1 MRKQIVA
8 LLFALFLAAPFASAS
23 KADTSRY
30 IPVNDPIYLN
40 FDNNLDSLLN
50 MWHVSNG
57 PLNKYTPDLNNLAD
71 NDLLN
76 IPDSV
81 FINRIAKI
89 PTTVK
94 LSFNNIVRNNINYYL
109 TRRKDKL
116 EEMLGLANFY
126 FPVFDD
132 IFDYYKVPNEMKYMS
147 VIESALNPKAYS
159 RTKAVGLWQF
169 MYGTGKLYGL
179 EVNSWVDER
188 RDLMKST
195 HAACRFVNDLY
206 KIYGDWILVIAAYNC
221 GPGNVNKA
229 IRRAGGRRNYWDI
242 YYYLPKETRGHVPAF
257 IAATYL
263 MNYYKKHNLVPRKGT
278 LPIAVDTIMIN
289 KDLHLMQVSEVLNI
303 PIEELRNLN
312 LQYIK
317 DIIPGS
323 IKTYPLYLPQEYT
336 AQFIKQQNTIFNYK
350 DSIFFDKRYLTHS
363 PGNGP
368 GYESKTNK
376 LSKIEGATHFTH
388 KVRSGETLA
397 SIARKYDVS
406 ITDLKSWN
414 KIRRK
419 KLVSGQRL
427 TIYTMVRDEDPH
439 NKKSKKIKSKKDSE
453 EQQEEVTT
461 HNKSKETITRKGRK
475 IKTEDNEQ
483 DSVVKNV
490 VSNSKKSKLNKKQK
504 EAEESENKEETN
516 TKKGKQ
522 STKETVA
529 KDKKT
534 KKSSKLKNME
544 DEASV
549 SPETKEKNGKIAKAT
564 EKAKSKKVKQGE
576 YTVKQGET
584 LWKISQKLGVK
595 PADLIQQN
603 GIEDNKIKPGQKL
616 KYTISEE

>member
-1 MRKQIVA
+1 MKKQFVA
-8 LLFALFLAAPFASAS
+8 ALFALFMAAPFASAS
-23 KADTSRY
+23 KADTARF

-50 MWHVSNG
+50 MWHVNNG
-57 PLNKYTPDLNNLAD
+57 PLNKYAPDLNNLAD

-188 RDLMKST
+188 RDLIKST

-242 YYYLPKETRGHVPAF
+242 YYFLPKETRGHVPAF

-278 LPIAVDTIMIN
+278 LPVAVDTIMIN

-303 PIEELRNLN
+303 PIEELRSLN

-336 AQFIKQQNTIFNYK
+336 AQFIKQQNTIFSYK
-350 DSIFFDKRYLTHS
+350 DSIFFDKRYLTHG

-368 GYESKTNK
+368 AGHFVSESQAGKSSSK
-376 LSKIEGATHFTH
+376 LEGATRFSH

-397 SIARKYDVS
+397 SIARKYNVS

-414 KIRRK
+414 KIHRR

-427 TIYTMVRDEDPH
+427 VIYTMVQDEEAH
-439 NKKSKKIKSKKDSE
+439 AEKSKRLKSKKTSE
-453 EQQEEVTT
+453 NEEEKVEETTT
-461 HNKSKETITRKGRK
+461 HSKTKE
-475 IKTEDNEQ
+475 
-483 DSVVKNV
+483 SV
-490 VSNSKKSKLNKKQK
+490 
-504 EAEESENKEETN
+504 
-516 TKKGKQ
+516 TKKGKKAKADDTDEDSLSKPSTPNHKKQ
-522 STKETVA
+522 NTKEA
-529 KDKKT
+529 LANDKKT
-534 KKSSKLKNME
+534 LGKTAKQKKVE
-544 DEASV
+544 QEE
-549 SPETKEKNGKIAKAT
+549 SPDPNIKEKVTKNGK
-564 EKAKSKKVKQGE
+564 KAKTKQGE

-584 LWKISQKLGVK
+584 LWKISQKLGIK
-595 PADLIQQN
+595 PDMLIQQN
-603 GIEDNKIKPGQKL
+603 GIENNKIKPGQVL
-616 KYTISEE
+616 KYTIPEE